1 MEKPAFS
8 RCGIVISLLMAS
20 VVFLPTSAFAV
31 VENVSSFE
39 WSMPDRL
46 LVNTN
51 IQNYDPADPIPQY
64 DPNAQMLPPGG
75 WTVDFNACGVSTSTI
90 TSYQWSVDGVVVAT
104 VTACEFSHQ
113 FPEESSYHIAL
124 TVTDNVGDTAVIEE
138 TITVQDWLIVAMG
151 DSYGSGEGN
160 PEIPVSAQAHVDFS
174 VLYDLAAN
182 IRDDLDAAL
191 AQLPDLEDAQ
201 AAAQQFRDDAR
212 ATRDQAAADLARV
225 QQDLQDLLVIE
236 TNVENDPTVVT
247 ARLLVMER
255 QQTLAQRQAE
265 YNAALAAYNN
275 CTGPID
281 CAADLAALGVAQTAL
296 TTAQTSLA
304 AAEAAL
310 WTARTAA
317 VVIYS
322 AIATIRDF
330 DGLTLAIDSAQ
341 LAVNLAQN
349 TYNTAQNA
357 YLNAQAA
364 LQQTIDAVASLQSI
378 IEDFQNA
385 WEQAKLNAQTQYL
398 DHLPV
403 WTSTAPSWGTPEP
416 TYTEMI
422 LQGQIPGEAL
432 RCHRSMLSGQARAA
446 LALEQADPHT
456 SVTFV
461 HLSCSGATI
470 TTGLQGDYG
479 GQDINSILDPVSSSA
494 IDSSSRISNDRWCL
508 TEEGENVPCEE
519 CRDSDGNVTPCKIS
533 AQLDAAVARIQGREV
548 DAMVISIG
556 GNDIKFSGIIEACIM
571 GDPCHLDLPPA
582 TDFSSELVAAIEA
595 ACNPVTYFNQWSGLS
610 FPSDWFPFSD
620 KCLETYNLAETNIS
634 NGDGLHTFED
644 YMYGNGLTG
653 NEKISSLAEKMQGLN
668 TTIMEKF
675 PTFDLQRVYITEYP
689 DPTGDDSGVHCGW
702 DPSQRPSGEGLK
714 TLPGVTQPEA
724 AWAQITVATALR
736 EETRTAAATHTWKFV
751 TETGEG
757 SDTIGTASRNHGYCA
772 DDHWTVRLQDSLIT
786 QQDILGT
793 MHPNRESHGLYKKA
807 IYSELVADLY
817 PTGIDQPPRPP
828 EEPPVSNTPSPT
840 PGGGGGGGGS
850 VSPLML
856 LLLYITALAM
866 RIRRRRH

>member
-75 WTVDFNACGVSTSTI
+75 WTVNFDACGVSTSTI

-247 ARLLVMER
+247 ARLLVIER

-310 WTARTAA
+310 WAARTAA

-322 AIATIRDF
+322 AIATIQDF

-349 TYNTAQNA
+349 TYNTAQNV

-403 WTSTAPSWGTPEP
+403 WTSTPPAWGGPEP
-416 TYTEMI
+416 TYAEI
-422 LQGQIPGEAL
+422 VLNHAPPGDAL
-432 RCHRSMLSGQARAA
+432 RCHRSMISGQARAA

-461 HLSCSGATI
+461 HLSCTGATI
-470 TTGLQGDYG
+470 ATGIYGAYG
-479 GQDINSILDPVSSSA
+479 GTSADGVLDPLLDLNPNYTG
-494 IDSSSRISNDRWCL
+494 IPEQEL
-508 TEEGENVPCEE
+508 MPT
-519 CRDSDGNVTPCKIS
+519 
-533 AQLDAAVARIQGREV
+533 QLDAAIAAIQGREI

-556 GNDIKFSGIIEACIM
+556 GNDVKFAKIIEDCIL
-571 GDPCHLDLPPA
+571 GQPCHEDLGILPSAEFDNALAESLAANCRPI
-582 TDFSSELVAAIEA
+582 ELI
-595 ACNPVTYFNQWSGLS
+595 NTLTGLS
-610 FPSDWFPFSD
+610 LPVSTWFPFID
-620 KCLETYNLAETNIS
+620 KCLNRYDFVQRNVGGGAA
-634 NGDGLHTFED
+634 LHTFET
-644 YMYGNGLTG
+644 YMYGGEITVANGEGVPELKTITSLQT
-653 NEKISSLAEKMQGLN
+653 KIKGLN
-668 TTIMEKF
+668 NAIIDKF
-675 PTFDLQRVYITEYP
+675 PTFDRRRVYITEYP
-689 DPTGDDSGVHCGW
+689 DPTGDDMGNDCGW
-702 DPSQRPSGEGLK
+702 DPSQPPNGDGLK
-714 TLPGVTQPEA
+714 SLPGVTQPEA
-724 AWAQITVATALR
+724 AWAAISVAAALR
-736 EETRTAAATHTWKFV
+736 DETSFAANLPELQWNFV
-751 TETGEG
+751 SRTGEG
-757 SDTIGTASRNHGYCA
+757 DDTIGTASRNHGYCA
-772 DDHWTVRLQDSLIT
+772 DDRWIVRIPESLVI
-786 QQDILGT
+786 QQDISGT
-793 MHPNRESHGLYKKA
+793 MHPNRAGHGLYKKA

-856 LLLYITALAM
+856 LLLFITTLAM